1 MTPQELRDYERNK
14 KVKQGKYKSRGKWVD
29 GIYFHSTKEA
39 NYYGTLKLRLKAG
52 EIKDFRRQVKFKIS
66 INGAH
71 ITSYICD
78 FIIYHWDGTRNVID
92 VKSEF
97 TRTLEP
103 YKIKKKLMQALY
115 NIKIE
120 EV

>member
-1 MTPQELRDYERNK
+1 MTPQEYRDYERNK
-14 KVKQGKYKSRGKWVD
+14 KIKPGKYKSRGKWVD
-29 GIYFHSTKEA
+29 GLYFHSTKEA
-39 NYYGTLKLRLKAG
+39 NYYGTLKIRLKAG
-52 EIKDFRRQVKFKIS
+52 EIKSFKRQVKFKIS
-66 INGAH
+66 INGTQ

-78 FIIYHWDGTRNVID
+78 FIIYHWDGTRSVID

-103 YKIKKKLMQALY
+103 YKIKKKLMQVLY
-115 NIKIE
+115 NIKIQ

>member
-1 MTPQELRDYERNK
+1 MTPQEYKDYERNK
-14 KVKQGKYKSRGKWVD
+14 KIKKGKYKSKAKWVD

-39 NYYGTLKLRLKAG
+39 NYYGTLKLQLKAG
-52 EIKDFRRQVKFKIS
+52 EIKDFRRQVKFKIT
-66 INGAH
+66 INNIH

-78 FIIYHWDGTRNVID
+78 FIVYNWDGTRRIID
-92 VKSEF
+92 VKSKF
-97 TRTLEP
+97 TKTLAP
-103 YKIKKKLMQALY
+103 YKIKKKLMEALY